1 MASNDASSSP
11 PLEIPFP
18 FFYYTLNWVFSF
30 FLLLLHPVVG
40 GASFTPTAEKG
51 RFLPFSLRFEWSLPP
66 SKEKMKTH
74 STFFSMEKKKFFFRP
89 PLLTWNMEDE
99 EATAALSIDRL
110 HTHTHTQTPLIVVV
124 SPFAFV
130 IFPRDVMG

>member
-1 MASNDASSSP
+1 MVPSS
-11 PLEIPFP
+11 LKRKNEDTFH
-18 FFYYTLNWVFSF
+18 
-30 FLLLLHPVVG
+30 LLLNG
-40 GASFTPTAEKG
+40 
-51 RFLPFSLRFEWSLPP
+51 
-66 SKEKMKTH
+66 KEKV
-74 STFFSMEKKKFFFRP
+74 FFRP

-110 HTHTHTQTPLIVVV
+110 HTRTHTQTPLIVVV